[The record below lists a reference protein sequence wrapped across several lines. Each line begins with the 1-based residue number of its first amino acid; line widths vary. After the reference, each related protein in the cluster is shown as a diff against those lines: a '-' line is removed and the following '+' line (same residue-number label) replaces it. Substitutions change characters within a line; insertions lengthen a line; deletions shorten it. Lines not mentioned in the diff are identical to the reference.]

1 MFDTAWHES
10 THNLLNVSSSSS
22 LSGFPSLSTID
33 NNLSEIQQQTIMCA
47 KNTLIGHLNINS
59 IRHKFDTLDN
69 NVKAFDI
76 FLISQSKL
84 DNTFTINQFALGGCK
99 VFRWAHNRFGG
110 GFILYINETFHASLK
125 VTILCSLI

>member
-1 MFDTAWHES
+1 
-10 THNLLNVSSSSS
+10 
-22 LSGFPSLSTID
+22 
-33 NNLSEIQQQTIMCA
+33 MCA
-47 KNTLIGHLNINS
+47 KNTLISHLNINS

-99 VFRWAHNRFGG
+99 VFR
-110 GFILYINETFHASLK
+110 
-125 VTILCSLI
+125 